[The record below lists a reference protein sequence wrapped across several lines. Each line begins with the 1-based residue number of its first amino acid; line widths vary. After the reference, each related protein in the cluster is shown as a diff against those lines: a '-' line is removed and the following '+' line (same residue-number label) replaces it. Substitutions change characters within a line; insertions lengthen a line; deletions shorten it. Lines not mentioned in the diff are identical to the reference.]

1 MIIDVIIVLYFLEGF
16 VYKGCRKA
24 QSNYVFD
31 VLVPLF
37 YFEENNLTL
46 YAAALYSS
54 FSPLVNIPDKI

>member
-1 MIIDVIIVLYFLEGF
+1 MIIDVIIVLYVLEGF
-16 VYKGCRKA
+16 VYKGVVKR
-24 QSNYVFD
+24 SPIMFL

-37 YFEENNLTL
+37 YFKENNLTL